1 MKLFNIAKMIPA
13 VAFILSTT
21 GALASNGMLP
31 DIVIKKIDG
40 AKKVSVAI
48 NDLKRD
54 ATINF
59 LDQKG
64 STLASE
70 VIDAGMKPAVKV
82 FNLKNLLA
90 GSYSFVVSTGS
101 KETIQPVT
109 ITKDDIFVE
118 EELRQVYLV
127 PTIKIGDDYVD
138 VSWLNGRISDM
149 NVEIRDTQGR
159 TIFEDE
165 LNNVLKVERR
175 YNIEQLERG
184 DYTMI
189 VSTPFKKYYQRL
201 KVD

>member
-48 NDLKRD
+48 NNLKRD

-70 VIDAGMKPAVKV
+70 VINAEMKPVVKV
-82 FNLKNLLA
+82 FNLKNLPA
-90 GSYSFVVSTGS
+90 GSYSLVVSTGS

-118 EELRQVYLV
+118 EGLRQVYLV